1 MTKKRTPP
9 VKVGRFYVTS
19 HAQNRMVKRDI
30 TADSVI
36 TNLCRKPAAVSPV
49 KVDKKGPSYL
59 RMNKDLTTVI
69 DPKNKN
75 VSTMY
80 RTNVKDAKKYGFE
93 RSIHMER
100 ESERVARL
108 KKESASKKCRAKKSS
123 VAKKTARV
131 KSTGK
136 KSAVVRRKS

>member
-1 MTKKRTPP
+1 M
-9 VKVGRFYVTS
+9 
-19 HAQNRMVKRDI
+19 
-30 TADSVI
+30 I
-36 TNLCRKPAAVSPV
+36 TNLCRKPVAVSPV
-49 KVDKKGPSYL
+49 RVDKKGSSYL
-59 RMNKDLTTVI
+59 RTNKDLTTAI
-69 DPKNKN
+69 DPKNRN
-75 VSTMY
+75 VNSLF

-93 RSIHMER
+93 RSVHMER

-108 KKESASKKCRAKKSS
+108 KKESVSKKCRAKKIS

>member
-1 MTKKRTPP
+1 
-9 VKVGRFYVTS
+9 
-19 HAQNRMVKRDI
+19 MVERDI

-36 TNLCRKPAAVSPV
+36 INLCRKPAAVSPV
-49 KVDKKGPSYL
+49 RVDKKGLSYL
-59 RMNKDLTTVI
+59 RMNKDLTTAI
-69 DPKNKN
+69 DPENRN
-75 VSTMY
+75 VNTLF
-80 RTNVKDAKKYGFE
+80 RTNAKDAKKYGFE

-136 KSAVVRRKS
+136 KPAVVKRKS